1 MEIVLTAALDQS
13 NIVFTVI
20 IACIFFL
27 GIILAI
33 LKKMMRVREF
43 LPSLSVSIG
52 IFGTFWGIFL
62 GLANFDSSNIAE
74 SVPALLDGM
83 KTAFYTSLLG
93 MSISLVLK
101 FFYNII
107 DDITSKSSTNIE
119 VCLQNIEFYSKETN
133 QLILQLNETIGRC
146 FHSDEEY
153 SLVSQVKLIRQE
165 LIDGRRETKNAFSQ
179 FTEQFSKMASESLV
193 AELKGVVDKFNAMLN
208 DLVSQSFQDLK
219 DSTIRLNTWQAEYK
233 ETITKNHENL
243 CAVLK
248 KIDSLNSIFF
258 SAVQNVQTLSQNM
271 KAIETSLKSI
281 SLSGEE
287 LSAHSSNLTEQNAIL
302 KTSILEIKDA
312 GQKAS
317 LVVPEISKRM
327 NEIISQIE
335 ELQKNATLFVQQ
347 TTSKLQSHVTEL
359 SKSSQNQISAIEKS
373 LETELRKSLETF
385 AGAMVSLS
393 NKFVSDY
400 LPLTERLQ
408 EILQIAARV
417 KHV

>member
-119 VCLQNIEFYSKETN
+119 VCLQNIECYSKETN

-248 KIDSLNSIFF
+248 KN
-258 SAVQNVQTLSQNM
+258 
-271 KAIETSLKSI
+271 
-281 SLSGEE
+281 
-287 LSAHSSNLTEQNAIL
+287 
-302 KTSILEIKDA
+302 
-312 GQKAS
+312 
-317 LVVPEISKRM
+317 
-327 NEIISQIE
+327 
-335 ELQKNATLFVQQ
+335 
-347 TTSKLQSHVTEL
+347 
-359 SKSSQNQISAIEKS
+359 
-373 LETELRKSLETF
+373 
-385 AGAMVSLS
+385 
-393 NKFVSDY
+393 
-400 LPLTERLQ
+400 
-408 EILQIAARV
+408 
-417 KHV
+417 

>member
-1 MEIVLTAALDQS
+1 
-13 NIVFTVI
+13 
-20 IACIFFL
+20 
-27 GIILAI
+27 
-33 LKKMMRVREF
+33 
-43 LPSLSVSIG
+43 
-52 IFGTFWGIFL
+52 
-62 GLANFDSSNIAE
+62 
-74 SVPALLDGM
+74 
-83 KTAFYTSLLG
+83 
-93 MSISLVLK
+93 
-101 FFYNII
+101 
-107 DDITSKSSTNIE
+107 
-119 VCLQNIEFYSKETN
+119 
-133 QLILQLNETIGRC
+133 
-146 FHSDEEY
+146 
-153 SLVSQVKLIRQE
+153 
-165 LIDGRRETKNAFSQ
+165 
-179 FTEQFSKMASESLV
+179 
-193 AELKGVVDKFNAMLN
+193 
-208 DLVSQSFQDLK
+208 
-219 DSTIRLNTWQAEYK
+219 
-233 ETITKNHENL
+233 
-243 CAVLK
+243 
-248 KIDSLNSIFF
+248 
-258 SAVQNVQTLSQNM
+258 M

-281 SLSGEE
+281 YLSGEE

-347 TTSKLQSHVTEL
+347 TTSELQSHVTEF

>member
-74 SVPALLDGM
+74 SAPALLDGM

-119 VCLQNIEFYSKETN
+119 VCLQNIECYSKETN

-347 TTSKLQSHVTEL
+347 TTSELQSHVTEL

-373 LETELRKSLETF
+373 LETELCKSLETF